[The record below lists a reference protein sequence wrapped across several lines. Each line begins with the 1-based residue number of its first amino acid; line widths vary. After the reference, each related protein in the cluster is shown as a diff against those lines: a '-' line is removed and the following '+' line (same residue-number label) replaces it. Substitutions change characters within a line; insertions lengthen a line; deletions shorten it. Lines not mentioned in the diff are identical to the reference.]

1 MKVVFGACGSR
12 KATVRVTIDAGSSVE
27 YGGIWTPGIAHLMEH
42 MIFQGGDDFDSVDLS
57 RELASL
63 GADHNA
69 ATWHEKVSFYVET
82 PAENVSQATKLLA
95 TTLLNRTF
103 NEESLEKEKL
113 VVLEEERGSHD
124 DIDTVIHE
132 QLNAFLCTGPV
143 AEPILGTQE
152 SIKSITLEEIQA
164 FYDCYYRPS
173 RMLMTITGSNTL
185 DHKEI
190 TSFFGGD
197 TGRFR
202 RSKTG
207 ENKYLKRKRLVVP
220 ATIKQARIFVT
231 YKAFPVGN
239 KHSLPLHFMSK
250 FFSNGMDTRL
260 FEELRQKRGLCY
272 GIGSFVALEKD
283 LGWYV
288 IQTRVAQENI
298 SKSIKL
304 IGNEIDKLLSFG
316 PTQEEIVRARNK
328 YISDIYGFIETSYGL
343 NTMLEAKTYN
353 NLPPLEKSIDRIKK
367 MTKKQIMRTCN
378 KTLVKDT
385 RRVFICTP
393 QGDGW

>member
-1 MKVVFGACGSR
+1 
-12 KATVRVTIDAGSSVE
+12 
-27 YGGIWTPGIAHLMEH
+27 
-42 MIFQGGDDFDSVDLS
+42 
-57 RELASL
+57 
-63 GADHNA
+63 
-69 ATWHEKVSFYVET
+69 
-82 PAENVSQATKLLA
+82 
-95 TTLLNRTF
+95 
-103 NEESLEKEKL
+103 
-113 VVLEEERGSHD
+113 
-124 DIDTVIHE
+124 
-132 QLNAFLCTGPV
+132 
-143 AEPILGTQE
+143 
-152 SIKSITLEEIQA
+152 
-164 FYDCYYRPS
+164 
-173 RMLMTITGSNTL
+173 
-185 DHKEI
+185 
-190 TSFFGGD
+190 
-197 TGRFR
+197 
-202 RSKTG
+202 
-207 ENKYLKRKRLVVP
+207 
-220 ATIKQARIFVT
+220 
-231 YKAFPVGN
+231 
-239 KHSLPLHFMSK
+239 
-250 FFSNGMDTRL
+250 MDTRL